1 MIRHDKIVEF
11 LVKHINS
18 SRKPKIVCKEEH
30 NKYGS
35 RMKPDLEC
43 EIRGKR
49 ILIDVSFVRHENQ
62 MVTRFREK

>member
-1 MIRHDKIVEF
+1 
-11 LVKHINS
+11 
-18 SRKPKIVCKEEH
+18 
-30 NKYGS
+30 
-35 RMKPDLEC
+35 MKPDLEC